1 MVMKII
7 ITEKQLGLIENQ
19 LDLFNNNSDSCH
31 IEYDKFG
38 FSMKLVYINGVGSS
52 PEEREEILKN
62 IKDSKCDVVLH
73 NRVTDEEF
81 NISYNDIFLTKSE
94 KKILYVWKDL
104 YDKKIFPYL
113 TKISQYESFI
123 KSKNIKK
130 ALEIAFNNYWQPE
143 TTTHVAGVV
152 GILPIKTDKRGWSIV
167 NFFNTKASVIDEIKL
182 YLVRDVKSGVFNPNG
197 DDEQAVIDWM
207 SYIFED
213 VDGDDMKKLVEIQ
226 EKSINDNYAAEK
238 KDADK
243 IRDLL
248 HPGSKVDISGFGTKK
263 DIILGVDATIN
274 GVTYQIKPL
283 SFVEDNGNTIIVNIG
298 FSNANDYRNK
308 PIDRQAFIG
317 GKKVYI
323 FNNNAISLRGKSYE
337 FDKSDMIYPKSPHHK

>member
-1 MVMKII
+1 MKII
-7 ITEKQLGLIENQ
+7 ITERQFDLLEQQ
-19 LDLFNNNSDSCH
+19 LDLFDNTDSCH
-31 IEYDKFG
+31 IDYDKFG
-38 FSMKLVYINGVGSS
+38 FSMKLVYINGVGDS

-73 NRVTDEEF
+73 NRTTDEEF

-104 YDKKIFPYL
+104 YDKKIFPFL

-130 ALEIAFNNYWQPE
+130 ALEIAFTNYWQPE
-143 TTTHVAGVV
+143 TKTHVAGVV

-182 YLVRDVKSGVFNPNG
+182 FLVRDVKNGVFNPDGN
-197 DDEQAVIDWM
+197 DEQAVIDWM
-207 SYIFED
+207 SNIFQD
-213 VDGDDMKKLVEIQ
+213 VDGSDMKKLVNIQ

-248 HPGSKVDISGFGTKK
+248 HPGSEVEISGFGTKK
-263 DIILGVDATIN
+263 DIVLGIDATIN

-283 SFVEDNGNTIIVNIG
+283 SFVEDRGNTIIVNIG
-298 FSNANDYRNK
+298 FSNANDYRDK
-308 PIDRQAFIG
+308 PIDRQAFING
-317 GKKVYI
+317 NKVYI
-323 FNNNAISLRGKSYE
+323 FNNNAISLSGKSYE
-337 FDKSDMIYPKSPHHK
+337 FDKSDMIYPK